1 MTMKKFMKPWMGLCA
16 ALAAISCGLMATDI
30 GRILGRLEGRSMMR
44 AVPVILWVICGI
56 GAVYS
61 CAYLICRLRNRDEKA
76 APVPREER
84 KKEWVIYL
92 CVIVLITL
100 GLFLQYGNL
109 DISRPMLTTDGDEMG
124 VYALTKSIIQNGTSL
139 ITPQEGG
146 PEGTD
151 MFDYPYSDKL
161 SFLIVKVIGLF
172 TQNPYT
178 VVALFFFLNHYL
190 AALSG
195 LYVCRKLKFSRPVA
209 AAVAVLYGFSP
220 YIELRF
226 SHMWLTSYYL
236 MPLACL
242 MAIYVVEGKVFEEGV
257 PIRQSATFRK
267 MAAVSFA
274 CAFTGLYYAYF
285 TCAILAAAMVIRAF
299 AAKERK
305 VSRILYPS
313 ILILITVAGVMANVI
328 PNFVYWHMNGMNM
341 SGEMAKRVPYETE
354 YHALKFTRLLMPR
367 ANHRIPI
374 LDKLSNY
381 YHTTYPLN
389 SENITSSLGLIPSVG
404 FLTGIIML
412 LVGRKK
418 YRTIGSLNMSLFL
431 IGTVGGIG
439 SLISVFL
446 YNLPIRCY
454 NRVSILMMFLSLL
467 IVAMLLE
474 QIAAKNRKVLLPL
487 LSAAVILVG
496 YFDQVGVWTQPNYEG
511 YNKFHDFIDRVEEIT
526 EPGDTVFM
534 LPYDGWP
541 RSEVAGGYRLHY
553 GYLESEDI
561 IWSYGA
567 MDGRQT
573 AAWEQAVSELD
584 PYEMIE
590 NLRAGEYKGLFMDVN
605 LMHNKYWDDEYIQ
618 GIVDRISLYL
628 GEPIATG
635 DDLLLYWTIGEENVE
650 TTGGALADDIVEE
663 IVGEAEETGEEKAE

>member
-1 MTMKKFMKPWMGLCA
+1 MKISKWMKPWVCVCG
-16 ALAAISCGLMATDI
+16 ALGAISCALMATDI
-30 GRILGRLEGRSMMR
+30 GRILGRLPGRSMMR

-61 CAYLICRLRNRDEKA
+61 CVYLVYRFRNREQA
-76 APVPREER
+76 ETPLPREDR

-146 PEGTD
+146 PDGTD

-161 SFLIVKVIGLF
+161 SFLIVKVIGIF

-190 AALSG
+190 AALSA
-195 LYVCRKLKFSRPVA
+195 LYVCRKLKIGRPMAV
-209 AAVAVLYGFSP
+209 AVAVLYAFSP
-220 YIELRF
+220 FIQLRF
-226 SHMWLTSYYL
+226 SHMWLTSYFL

-257 PIRQSATFRK
+257 PIRQSVTFRK
-267 MAAVSFA
+267 MAVVSFA

-285 TCAILAAAMVIRAF
+285 TCAILTAAMVIRAF
-299 AAKERK
+299 AATERK
-305 VSRILYPS
+305 ASRILYPS
-313 ILILITVAGVMANVI
+313 ILILFTVAGVLTNVI
-328 PNFVYWHMNGMNM
+328 PNFVYWHMYGANTA
-341 SGEMAKRVPYETE
+341 GEFNKRTPYEAE
-354 YHALKFTRLLMPR
+354 YHALKFTRLLLPR
-367 ANHRIPI
+367 DHHRIEL

-381 YHTTYPLN
+381 YHVTYPLN
-389 SENITSSLGLIPSVG
+389 SENITSSLGLIPAVG
-404 FLTGIIML
+404 FVAGLILLLT
-412 LVGRKK
+412 GRKK
-418 YRTIGSLNMSLFL
+418 YQTVTSLNMSLFL

-446 YNLPIRCY
+446 YSLPIRSY
-454 NRVSILMMFLSLL
+454 NRVSIIMMFLSLVT
-467 IVAMLLE
+467 VAMALE
-474 QIAAKNRKVLLPL
+474 QTVKKHREKVLPL
-487 LSAAVILVG
+487 LSAVMILVG

-511 YNKFHDFIDRVEEIT
+511 YNKFHDFIDRIEEIT
-526 EPGDTVFM
+526 EAGDAVFM

-553 GYLESEDI
+553 GYLESGDI

-573 AAWEQAVSELD
+573 AAGQQAVSEQD
-584 PYEMIE
+584 PYEMIQ
-590 NLRAGEYKGLFMDVN
+590 NIRAGGYKGLFMDVN

-618 GIVDRISLYL
+618 SIVDRISMYL

-635 DDLLLYWTIGEENVE
+635 DNLLLYWTIGEEE
-650 TTGGALADDIVEE
+650 TE
-663 IVGEAEETGEEKAE
+663 